1 MERDISDR
9 IAIIFNVS
17 ESQLKSV
24 IEGMDFNY
32 YTNQVQQKKR
42 TLPVYYVLFSKEAKK
57 ITSDS
62 MIFYPGIVTV
72 LDELLECPILF
83 SQLELVSLEQ
93 VYRPSKLEKISIR
106 IYSKHFDSYR
116 ELQVVRSISSFV
128 YESVF
133 SKYFVWLVNLINN
146 YVARNYSIEE
156 LNIDR
161 LVSQSYP
168 LRIKSIFNMINNL
181 NVKIFEYGYDRGV
194 GKDSGFEETI
204 ELYSVPIE
212 KSIRDLFINAM
223 NDYDHYVLIKDEA
236 DCLEFKGGTSYAYSP
251 AYGKEEITSDSN
263 VLKIK
268 DALKLYCATNFD
280 AEKAWF
286 DSFVV

>member
-9 IAIIFNVS
+9 IAFIFNVS

-24 IEGMDFNY
+24 IEGMNFNY

-42 TLPVYYVLFSKEAKK
+42 TLPVYYVLFSKEVKK
-57 ITSDS
+57 ITSES
-62 MIFYPGIVTV
+62 MIFYPGVVTV

-116 ELQVVRSISSFV
+116 ELQLVRSISSFE

-146 YVARNYSIEE
+146 YVAKNYSIEE
-156 LNIDR
+156 LNIAR
-161 LVSQSYP
+161 LVNQSYP
-168 LRIKSIFNMINNL
+168 LRTKSIFSMINNL

-194 GKDSGFEETI
+194 GKDSGFVETI
-204 ELYSVPIE
+204 EFYSVPLE

-223 NDYDHYVLIKDEA
+223 NDYDHYALIKDEA

-251 AYGKEEITSDSN
+251 AYGKEEITSDSK

>member
-1 MERDISDR
+1 MKRDISDR
-9 IAIIFNVS
+9 IAFIFNFS

-32 YTNQVQQKKR
+32 FTNQVQQKKR

-62 MIFYPGIVTV
+62 MMYYPGVVTV

-116 ELQVVRSISSFV
+116 ELQLVRSISSFV

-133 SKYFVWLVNLINN
+133 SKYFVWLVNLTNN
-146 YVARNYSIEE
+146 YVAKNYSIEE

-161 LVSQSYP
+161 LVNQSYP
-168 LRIKSIFNMINNL
+168 LRTKSIFNMTNNL

-204 ELYSVPIE
+204 ELYSVPLE

-223 NDYDHYVLIKDEA
+223 NDYDHYALIKDEA
-236 DCLEFKGGTSYAYSP
+236 DCLEFKGGTSYAYSL
-251 AYGKEEITSDSN
+251 AYGKVEITSDSN